1 MNEFAARAMMDAD
14 GTGGLMRVRA
24 LRGLLAV
31 IVMIAGFTSV
41 VRASPDDG
49 SQIDVLVLIGHNAR
63 AIAGGTDQLAVG
75 FIEAAFDSVNQG
87 YATAGVNTQ
96 VRIVGY
102 QPVFFLE
109 QVNGDPNTDLN
120 ALIGTID
127 GVLDEVHALRSA
139 YAADIVVLVAGAWF
153 AIYDGNGHSVPPF
166 DDDLGF
172 MILEMRYIETQAAIR
187 WTTHALGVDAL
198 PPFTT
203 PQIDALN
210 ANRITVANYRE
221 SDSRTI
227 GAVELAINGGF
238 EMDADADSV
247 PDFWNAV
254 GWQPGDKQTCD
265 APAGSNGCVVKLK
278 QGVTD
283 KKLKSKIVSPPV
295 SLMDTVT
302 GSVRVLTNG
311 DTCVLVKLVVKYAD
325 VAKSTATT
333 TDCFAAAD
341 GWQTVSAAAQAVGT
355 VNKVKVTISASGQGK
370 AWLDDASIL
379 KTPFV
384 LVGGP

>member
-1 MNEFAARAMMDAD
+1 
-14 GTGGLMRVRA
+14 MRVRA

-63 AIAGGTDQLAVG
+63 AIAGGTDRLAVG

-127 GVLDEVHALRSA
+127 GVLDEVHALRNA

-166 DDDLGF
+166 DDDY
-172 MILEMRYIETQAAIR
+172 RVYDPR
-187 WTTHALGVDAL
+187 NALHRDAGCDPVD
-198 PPFTT
+198 
-203 PQIDALN
+203 DAR
-210 ANRITVANYRE
+210 ARR
-221 SDSRTI
+221 R
-227 GAVELAINGGF
+227 
-238 EMDADADSV
+238 
-247 PDFWNAV
+247 
-254 GWQPGDKQTCD
+254 C
-265 APAGSNGCVVKLK
+265 
-278 QGVTD
+278 
-283 KKLKSKIVSPPV
+283 
-295 SLMDTVT
+295 
-302 GSVRVLTNG
+302 
-311 DTCVLVKLVVKYAD
+311 
-325 VAKSTATT
+325 
-333 TDCFAAAD
+333 AAA
-341 GWQTVSAAAQAVGT
+341 VYHAADRRAQRQPHHRRQLSRVGFANDWRGRAGDQWR
-355 VNKVKVTISASGQGK
+355 V
-370 AWLDDASIL
+370 
-379 KTPFV
+379 
-384 LVGGP
+384 

>member
-75 FIEAAFDSVNQG
+75 FIEAAFDSVNQA

-120 ALIGTID
+120 ALTGTID

-187 WTTHALGVDAL
+187 WTTRALGVDAL

-203 PQIDALN
+203 PQVDALN

-221 SDSRTI
+221 S
-227 GAVELAINGGF
+227 GF
-238 EMDADADSV
+238 ANDWRGRA
-247 PDFWNAV
+247 
-254 GWQPGDKQTCD
+254 GDQWRGLRWMRMPTACRIFGMRW
-265 APAGSNGCVVKLK
+265 AGSRATSRRVTRRRGRTGCVVKLK
-278 QGVTD
+278 QGVTE
-283 KKLKSKIVSPPV
+283 
-295 SLMDTVT
+295 
-302 GSVRVLTNG
+302 
-311 DTCVLVKLVVKYAD
+311 
-325 VAKSTATT
+325 
-333 TDCFAAAD
+333 
-341 GWQTVSAAAQAVGT
+341 
-355 VNKVKVTISASGQGK
+355 
-370 AWLDDASIL
+370 
-379 KTPFV
+379 
-384 LVGGP
+384 

>member
-1 MNEFAARAMMDAD
+1 M
-14 GTGGLMRVRA
+14 
-24 LRGLLAV
+24 
-31 IVMIAGFTSV
+31 
-41 VRASPDDG
+41 
-49 SQIDVLVLIGHNAR
+49 
-63 AIAGGTDQLAVG
+63 
-75 FIEAAFDSVNQG
+75 
-87 YATAGVNTQ
+87 
-96 VRIVGY
+96 
-102 QPVFFLE
+102 
-109 QVNGDPNTDLN
+109 
-120 ALIGTID
+120 
-127 GVLDEVHALRSA
+127 
-139 YAADIVVLVAGAWF
+139 
-153 AIYDGNGHSVPPF
+153 
-166 DDDLGF
+166 
-172 MILEMRYIETQAAIR
+172 
-187 WTTHALGVDAL
+187 
-198 PPFTT
+198 
-203 PQIDALN
+203 
-210 ANRITVANYRE
+210 
-221 SDSRTI
+221 
-227 GAVELAINGGF
+227 
-238 EMDADADSV
+238 
-247 PDFWNAV
+247 

-302 GSVRVLTNG
+302 GSVRVFTNG